1 MINLPKWLQ
10 KIICKDIFLHHE
22 KKKCA
27 YDVIHK
33 YTNDRIKER
42 HENFNSN
49 LIRDYADVHLNL
61 KSETPSR
68 DNYQVNSSFELM
80 TTIFATGV
88 VSISNALMWT
98 ILYMQEYPDVQNKC
112 RDVLNEICGH
122 SNVYWSD
129 RKNVPYIE
137 AVIME
142 INRLSS
148 NVPFTVS
155 HTSEKETTL
164 LGFTIPKK
172 SVIRAN
178 LYSAHMDPRY
188 WEEPHVFNPDR
199 FLKDEKLIRNPAYMP
214 FGIGPRKCV
223 AHRMSELIQFVTFSN
238 LVRRV
243 SFEREDPNE
252 THTFQLVYEQVTS
265 RPIPFKTI
273 STVL

>member
-1 MINLPKWLQ
+1 MQ
-10 KIICKDIFLHHE
+10 
-22 KKKCA
+22 CA
-27 YDVIHK
+27 KGVIYK
-33 YTNDRIKER
+33 YINDRIKER

-61 KSETPSR
+61 KNETSSQ
-68 DNYQVNSSFELM
+68 DNYQVNSSFESI
-80 TTIFATGV
+80 TTFFTSGV
-88 VSISNALMWT
+88 DLISNALTWT

-112 RDVLNEICGH
+112 RDVLNEIYGH

-148 NVPFTVS
+148 NAGFTAP
-155 HTSEKETTL
+155 HTTEKETTL

-178 LYSAHMDPRY
+178 LYSAHRDPKY

-223 AHRMSELIQFVTFSN
+223 AHKMSELIQFVTFSN

-252 THTFQLVYEQVTS
+252 THTFQPVYEQLTL
-265 RPIPFKTI
+265 RPMPFKTI